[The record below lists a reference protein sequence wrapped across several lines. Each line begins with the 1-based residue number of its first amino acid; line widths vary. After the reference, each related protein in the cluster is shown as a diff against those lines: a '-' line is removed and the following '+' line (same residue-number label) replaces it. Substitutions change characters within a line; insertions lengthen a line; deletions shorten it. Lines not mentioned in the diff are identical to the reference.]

1 VGIGL
6 GDACE
11 ARHERGG
18 FDLADGYRVTH
29 ADGQESDERL
39 LCYAAACVDRL
50 EVLDSRDANGSEVVM
65 SGITPVRPRRTLEQW
80 GGLGAVAYVV
90 LFVGGAI
97 LSSSGQ
103 PDSSGSP
110 AKVIAYYKDSGHRD
124 KVAIGWLIIL
134 LGVFFFLWF
143 LGALRQFLR
152 RIDDQGMLPAVAT
165 VGGAVYA
172 SLALSAASLDVAI
185 KTLSEDTFRHQVYP
199 GLITLAD
206 DGAWVMHAAGGV
218 GAGALIG
225 ASTLAAMRAAL
236 LPRWAGIVGVAIGIL
251 AIFSIF
257 GIPQILIAIW
267 LLVAGFL
274 LFRANPRPVTPIT

>member
-1 VGIGL
+1 
-6 GDACE
+6 
-11 ARHERGG
+11 
-18 FDLADGYRVTH
+18 
-29 ADGQESDERL
+29 
-39 LCYAAACVDRL
+39 
-50 EVLDSRDANGSEVVM
+50 M
-65 SGITPVRPRRTLEQW
+65 SGITPVRARRTLEQW
-80 GGLGAVAYVV
+80 GGLAAIAYVV
-90 LFVGGAI
+90 LFVGGAV

-103 PDSSGSP
+103 PDSSGPP

-134 LGVFFFLWF
+134 LSVFFFLWF
-143 LGALRQFLR
+143 VGALRQFLR

-172 SLALSAASLDVAI
+172 SLALAAASLDVAI

-206 DGAWVMHAAGGV
+206 DGGWVMHSAGGV
-218 GAGALIG
+218 GASALII
-225 ASTLAAMRAAL
+225 ATTMAVMRAAM
-236 LPRWAGIVGVAIGIL
+236 LPRWAGVAGVAIGIL

-257 GIPQILIAIW
+257 GVPQILIAIW

-274 LFRANPRPVTPIT
+274 LFRAEPQPVPPTT